1 MVLHYLLELALRV
14 GIIYVGIGAG
24 MLLQKWSKADQVGKW
39 ILFVGLNI
47 FTPILLIMVFLS
59 IDTFTGV
66 NWWLIAS
73 MTVVGTMV
81 PMILNSILIKL
92 KEISNAKKK
101 ASMSDEEVSTIEEI
115 SMAQKGA
122 EITSSGF
129 MNALFF
135 PFPIIIGILPSQ
147 YQAEGILAASLYLL
161 AQTIL
166 RNSFGVYLGI
176 HYGTNSDLSSKK
188 SIFQI
193 LKRLLLFPP
202 TIGMIIGLI
211 LRFTIGYVNMD
222 TQQILLGL
230 IDESLIL
237 FFTTGFVETKVHIAS
252 EIFRDFT
259 MVLMLVI
266 VGLSFRFPKK
276 EEWKEPVLLRGIFS
290 RFGGGLLSIVPIFFI
305 PIPLVAK
312 IPLIIQTMAPPAV
325 ANSAYAKFFKLDELL
340 TSRFIAIMTIIALI
354 FLPAEIALLVWFGT
368 GIL

>member
-1 MVLHYLLELALRV
+1 MALHYLLELSIRV
-14 GIIYVGIGAG
+14 GVIYVGIGAG
-24 MLLQKWSKADQVGKW
+24 ILLQKWSKADQVGKW

-47 FTPILLIMVFLS
+47 FTPFLLILVFLN
-59 IDTFTGV
+59 IETFTGV
-66 NWWLIAS
+66 NWWLISS
-73 MTVVGTMV
+73 MTVVGLMV
-81 PMILNSILIKL
+81 PMTLNFFLIKL
-92 KEISNAKKK
+92 KEILNNKKK
-101 ASMSDEEVSTIEEI
+101 ASMDDQDVSNIEEI

-122 EITSSGF
+122 ELTSSGF

-135 PFPIIIGILPSQ
+135 PFPIIIGILPDHQSE
-147 YQAEGILAASLYLL
+147 ALLAASLYLL

-176 HYGTNSDLSSKK
+176 HYGTNSDSSSKQ
-188 SIFQI
+188 SIFRI
-193 LKRLLLFPP
+193 IKRLILFPP

-211 LRFTIGYVNMD
+211 LRFTVGYVNMD

-230 IDESLIL
+230 IDESLL
-237 FFTTGFVETKVHIAS
+237 LRFTSGFVETNPHIAS
-252 EIFRDFT
+252 ELFRDFT

-290 RFGGGLLSIVPIFFI
+290 RFGGGLLSIIPIFFI

-340 TSRFIAIMTIIALI
+340 TSR
-354 FLPAEIALLVWFGT
+354 
-368 GIL
+368 